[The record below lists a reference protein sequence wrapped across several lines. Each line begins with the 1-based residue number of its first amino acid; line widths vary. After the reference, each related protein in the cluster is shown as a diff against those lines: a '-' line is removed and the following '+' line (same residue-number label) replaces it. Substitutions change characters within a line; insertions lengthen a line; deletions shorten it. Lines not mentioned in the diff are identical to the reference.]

1 MKLDKK
7 TLHQISM
14 VTNTLGPKGKLMT
27 IDYRENEAVCTK
39 DGYSVAYKIQDPTHV
54 FKLLRQASQQQVKD
68 AGDGSTSVM
77 LLASEMVKRLN
88 RKDLPKL
95 KDLIG
100 WINATIDAEKRTIS
114 NEDLFDVAMIPSNSD
129 EEIAKP
135 IAEAIKNNGVD
146 GHYII
151 EEKFD
156 AGIEYEQLTGYYL
169 NIGMSDP
176 FFANSVNGSCVFNN
190 PVFFIKD
197 QITLSELSIPASQAA
212 QSGKPLVVIGSCS
225 QECVDAMKNNQLKGI
240 GNYCHI
246 DTTYFPQNK
255 KADLILDL
263 QTLSECVT
271 KIDVRR
277 HATLIEFKKTKEL
290 STYVQRL
297 KKSDK
302 TSGEEKNQ
310 VKERVARFE
319 SKICK
324 IKVGSDSV
332 AGLSEKKDHL
342 EDTILSTLSA
352 LREGVVPGAGYE
364 LYRISKELPWKYRLI
379 FSSVWRKVGKITP
392 NEKIIDSAAVVK
404 SQIKNAFE
412 VASLILNSQSD
423 VITIEKKK

>member
-1 MKLDKK
+1 MKIDKK
-7 TLHQISM
+7 TQKQVDL
-14 VTNTLGPKGKLMT
+14 VVGTLGPKGRLVT
-27 IDYRENEAVCTK
+27 IDYKNNEAVCTK
-39 DGYSVAYKIQDPTHV
+39 DGFSVAYKIQDPTHM
-54 FKLLRQASQQQVKD
+54 FKLLRQASKKQVEET
-68 AGDGSTSVM
+68 GDSSTSVM
-77 LLASEMVKRLN
+77 LLASEMVKRLD

-100 WINATIDAEKRTIS
+100 WITATIDAEKMPVDV
-114 NEDLFDVAMIPSNSD
+114 EKDLFNVAMIPANSD
-129 EEIAKP
+129 REIAEP
-135 IAEAIKNNGVD
+135 ITEAIKHNGVD

-169 NIGMSDP
+169 NLGMSDP
-176 FFANSVNGSCVFNN
+176 FFANTATGSCVFSD

-212 QSGKPLVVIGSCS
+212 QQHKPLVVIGSCS
-225 QECVDAMKNNQLKGI
+225 EECVDAMKQNQLKGI
-240 GNYCHI
+240 GSYVHI

-255 KADLILDL
+255 KADLFLDL
-263 QTLSECVT
+263 QTLSSCVT
-271 KIDVRR
+271 KIDIRR

-290 STYVQRL
+290 SAYIQRL

-302 TSGEEKNQ
+302 NSGEEKNQ

-332 AGLSEKKDHL
+332 AGLSEKKDHV

-352 LREGVVPGAGYE
+352 LREGYVPGAGYE
-364 LYRISKELPWKYRLI
+364 LYRISKELPWKYRKI
-379 FSSVWRKVGKITP
+379 FSSVWRKVGRIIPDDT
-392 NEKIIDSAAVVK
+392 IIDSAACIK

-412 VASLILNSQSD
+412 VASLILNSQKDYIS
-423 VITIEKKK
+423 VEK